1 MTSFEKK
8 MSALR
13 PVWSKWD
20 RTNAIIGWSFLALTM
35 FVGFWVAFGT
45 GAFWGL
51 VYLSGYGLVMLG
63 AAVQNYFGH
72 FQGSRSIYLMRRL
85 PQRWELARRCL
96 GEPALYLAGSFI
108 IYLLTGVTCFIYYWF
123 RTPAGCLPPNVWAWI
138 GG

>member
-45 GAFWGL
+45 GYAPARNALFQYAPLKVPVPGRTVPPFPPLYLRGL
-51 VYLSGYGLVMLG
+51 V
-63 AAVQNYFGH
+63 
-72 FQGSRSIYLMRRL
+72 
-85 PQRWELARRCL
+85 
-96 GEPALYLAGSFI
+96 
-108 IYLLTGVTCFIYYWF
+108 
-123 RTPAGCLPPNVWAWI
+123 
-138 GG
+138 